1 MPTNILRKASD
12 TRPPARPRA
21 AAGARTAVLSVGRV
35 SLRLQLMATDTA
47 DRVWAALPIH
57 STAETWGACI
67 HFETPVETGRDRTAK
82 LNGAPGEIYFWSEDD
97 RILIPFG
104 PTAISRPGECRL
116 PRPCN
121 VWATTADDVTALGA
135 IRPGEKIS
143 LVAG

>member
-82 LNGAPGEIYFWSEDD
+82 LNEIGAGTQEI
-97 RILIPFG
+97 RKLIIARELIG
-104 PTAISRPGECRL
+104 G
-116 PRPCN
+116 
-121 VWATTADDVTALGA
+121 
-135 IRPGEKIS
+135 
-143 LVAG
+143 